1 MDKIINLPLTHSMS
15 LLECDECK
23 ETALNLYMSDDF
35 KTLAYR
41 CITCNYV
48 GYFHGEKGED
58 DESNR

>member
-1 MDKIINLPLTHSMS
+1 MS